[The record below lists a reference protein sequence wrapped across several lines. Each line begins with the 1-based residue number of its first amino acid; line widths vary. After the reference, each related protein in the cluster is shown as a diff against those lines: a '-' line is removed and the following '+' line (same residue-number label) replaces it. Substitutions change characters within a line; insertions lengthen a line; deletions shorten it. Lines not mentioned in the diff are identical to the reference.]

1 MRRAAKTDGNHAATR
16 DHLRSSGW
24 SVHDTSAVHGG
35 FGDLVVSRLGHTAIV
50 EVKDGRGDLNEL
62 QRRFRDGWQGAY
74 FVVRSPE
81 DAIKQLSLWL
91 LALTK
96 FTKP

>member
-1 MRRAAKTDGNHAATR
+1 MRAKKVDANHAAVR
-16 DHLRSSGW
+16 DHLRSRGW
-24 SVHDTSAVHGG
+24 CVHDTAAVGRG
-35 FGDLVVSRLGHTAIV
+35 FGDFVVSRLGHTAIL
-50 EVKDGRGDLNEL
+50 EVKDGRGELNEL

-81 DAIKQLSLWL
+81 DAIKQLTLWL
-91 LALTK
+91 LTLTK